1 MGFPVGIGSGAKES
15 LQYRPLTDRHSKGT
29 SMTYQHCLLSETGSE
44 WLDLPVGKVV
54 CVGRNYAA
62 HAAELNNPVPSE
74 PILFMKPA
82 TAVVPLER
90 GWSIPLDQGDC
101 HIETEMSLLI
111 GSPLTK
117 ACEQQALA
125 AILGVGIGFD
135 LTLRD
140 VQTQLKQQG
149 HPWERAKAFDGSC
162 PLSSF
167 VSATGFDWSHAQLR
181 LTRNGM
187 LQQDGNSADM
197 ITPVAKLLALIS
209 QQFTLM
215 PGDVV
220 LTGTPAGVGAI
231 QSGDLLEAELNQQ
244 LKVECR
250 VG

>member
-1 MGFPVGIGSGAKES
+1 MNYQHRLLSPSGAES
-15 LQYRPLTDRHSKGT
+15 
-29 SMTYQHCLLSETGSE
+29 
-44 WLDLPVGKVV
+44 LDLPVGKVV

-62 HAAELNNPVPSE
+62 HAAELNNPVPAE
-74 PILFMKPA
+74 PLLFMKPA
-82 TAVVPLER
+82 TAVVALEQ
-90 GWSIPLDQGDC
+90 GWPIPEGQGDC
-101 HIETEMSLLI
+101 HIETEMALLI

-117 ACEQQALA
+117 ASEQQALS
-125 AILGVGIGFD
+125 AIIGVGIGFD

-162 PLSSF
+162 PLSIF
-167 VSATGFDWSHAQLR
+167 IGATEFNWADAQLR
-181 LTRNGM
+181 LTRNGV
-187 LQQDGNSADM
+187 LQQEGNSADM
-197 ITPVAKLLALIS
+197 ITPVAKLLAVIS

-231 QSGDLLEAELNQQ
+231 QTGDLLEAELNQQ

>member
-1 MGFPVGIGSGAKES
+1 MI
-15 LQYRPLTDRHSKGT
+15 
-29 SMTYQHCLLSETGSE
+29 YQHRLLSQAGSE
-44 WLDLPVGKVV
+44 SLDLPVGKVV

-62 HAAELNNPVPSE
+62 HAAELNNPVPAE

-82 TAVVPLER
+82 TAVVSLEN
-90 GWSIPLDQGDC
+90 GWSIPTDQGDC
-101 HIETEMSLLI
+101 HIETEMTLLI
-111 GSPLTK
+111 GSQLSK
-117 ACEQQALA
+117 ANEQQALA

-167 VSATGFDWSHAQLR
+167 VDATGFELSDAQLR
-181 LTRNGM
+181 LTRNGE

-231 QSGDLLEAELNQQ
+231 QAGDLLEAELNQQ

-250 VG
+250 VR